1 MKARELISILEQ
13 YDDDMD
19 VSVSFS
25 EKEDT
30 PIHITSCD
38 SLQTRCYQ
46 NLVELSP
53 EGLLVLNNKNQITYM
68 NPYLVKKLDTQDD
81 ALFFKPIHDLISIED
96 HCLLNKALNNLKVQ
110 QVDFVSIPINKE
122 SGENF
127 WARISMTK
135 IPSSDGSYRG
145 AILTITDT
153 SERQKLLEKNTS
165 DTLDHKVGRIPDHI
179 NQLKQ
184 TKSLLLEEKATLEST
199 DLIEA
204 TPYWHQEKYL
214 YLIFP
219 KKEGKRVREYIGTK
233 KQKVDEA
240 LNAIKRGKRY
250 RKICDE
256 LADIDQQ
263 LRMATFKLDSFL
275 WELAKLP
282 PNLHKTLN

>member
-13 YDDDMD
+13 YDADMD

-38 SLQTRCYQ
+38 SIETRCYQ

-53 EGLLVLNNKNQITYM
+53 EGLLVLNAQHQISYM
-68 NPYLVKKLDTQDD
+68 NPFLVGKLGTKDD
-81 ALFFKPIHDLISIED
+81 ELFFKPIHELVPNED
-96 HCLLNKALNNLKVQ
+96 HCLLNKALDNLKLQ
-110 QVDFVSIPINKE
+110 HIEFASIPINKANGE
-122 SGENF
+122 SF

-135 IPSSDGSYRG
+135 IPSADSNYRG

-153 SERQKLLEKNTS
+153 SDRQKLLEKNTS

-184 TKSLLLEEKATLEST
+184 TKSLLLEEKECLEST
-199 DLIEA
+199 QIIEA

-219 KKEGKRVREYIGTK
+219 KKDGKRVRKYIGTK

-256 LADIDQQ
+256 LTDIDQQ
-263 LRMATFKLDSFL
+263 LRTATFKLDSFL

>member
-25 EKEDT
+25 DKKDT

-53 EGLLVLNNKNQITYM
+53 EGLLVLNNQNQISYM
-68 NPYLVKKLDTQDD
+68 NPFLVKKLGTEDD

-110 QVDFVSIPINKE
+110 QADFVSIPIIKE
-122 SGENF
+122 NGESF

-135 IPSSDGSYRG
+135 IPSSDNSYRG

-184 TKSLLLEEKATLEST
+184 TKSLLLEERASLEST
-199 DLIEA
+199 NLIQA

-219 KKEGKRVREYIGTK
+219 KKDGKRVREYIGTK

-263 LRMATFKLDSFL
+263 LRTATFKLDSFL

>member
-68 NPYLVKKLDTQDD
+68 NPYLVKKLDTKDD

-122 SGENF
+122 SFESF

-165 DTLDHKVGRIPDHI
+165 DTLDHKVGRITDHI
-179 NQLKQ
+179 NHLKQ
-184 TKSLLLEEKATLEST
+184 TKSLLLEEQATLEST

-204 TPYWHQEKYL
+204 TPYWHQANYL
-214 YLIFP
+214 YLILP
-219 KKEGKRVREYIGTK
+219 KKEGKSVREYIVKNK
-233 KQKVDEA
+233 K
-240 LNAIKRGKRY
+240 
-250 RKICDE
+250 
-256 LADIDQQ
+256 
-263 LRMATFKLDSFL
+263 
-275 WELAKLP
+275 
-282 PNLHKTLN
+282 

>member
-25 EKEDT
+25 DKKDT

-53 EGLLVLNNKNQITYM
+53 EGLLVLNNQNQISYM
-68 NPYLVKKLDTQDD
+68 NPFLVKKLGTEDD

-110 QVDFVSIPINKE
+110 QADFVSIPIIKE
-122 SGENF
+122 NSESF

-135 IPSSDGSYRG
+135 IPSSDNSYRG

-184 TKSLLLEEKATLEST
+184 TKSLLLEERASLEST
-199 DLIEA
+199 NLIQA

-219 KKEGKRVREYIGTK
+219 KKDGKRVREYIGTK

-263 LRMATFKLDSFL
+263 LRTATFKLDSFL

>member
-25 EKEDT
+25 ETNET

-38 SLQTRCYQ
+38 AVQTRCYQ

-53 EGLLVLNNKNQITYM
+53 EGLLVLNTQHQISYM
-68 NPYLVKKLDTQDD
+68 NPFLVKKLGCVDD
-81 ALFFKPIHDLISIED
+81 ALFFKPIHHLIAIED
-96 HCLLNKALNNLKVQ
+96 HCVLNKALASLKSNQ
-110 QVDFVSIPINKE
+110 LEFVSLPILKP
-122 SGENF
+122 SGESF

-135 IPSSDGSYRG
+135 IPSSDQTYRG

-184 TKSLLLEEKATLEST
+184 TKSLLLEEKATLET
-199 DLIEA
+199 TQRIEA

-214 YLIFP
+214 YLIYP
-219 KKEGKRVREYIGTK
+219 KKDGKRVREYIGTK
-233 KQKVDEA
+233 KQKVEDA

-263 LRMATFKLDSFL
+263 LRTATFKLDSFL